1 MKFLMLFFAIAAL
14 FTLSSATKF
23 SDCGSTSGQVSS
35 VEVTGCPDAEAVC
48 PLKRGTKAGITI
60 NFASKADSKSLKAVV
75 HGVIKSVPIPFPLP
89 QSNACKSGVT
99 CPVTNGQSYTYSNN
113 LNIRNSYPSLAVT
126 VRWEL
131 RDENNNDMVCVEIPC
146 QIQS

>member
-1 MKFLMLFFAIAAL
+1 MKLLLLFFAISSV
-14 FTLSSATKF
+14 FTLLSATKF
-23 SDCGSTSGQVSS
+23 TDCGSTSGQVSS
-35 VEVTGCPDAEAVC
+35 VEVTGCPDSEDVC
-48 PLKRGTKAGITI
+48 PLKKGTKAGITI
-60 NFASKADSKSLKAVV
+60 NFSSKADSKSLRAVV

-99 CPVTNGQSYTYSNN
+99 CPVTNGKDYTYENN
-113 LNIRNSYPSLAVT
+113 LNIRNSYPAIGVT

-146 QIQS
+146 EIQ